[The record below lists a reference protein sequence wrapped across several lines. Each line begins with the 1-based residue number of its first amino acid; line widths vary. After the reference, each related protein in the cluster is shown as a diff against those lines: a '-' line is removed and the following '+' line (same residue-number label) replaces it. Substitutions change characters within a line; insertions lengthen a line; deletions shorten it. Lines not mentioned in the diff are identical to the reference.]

1 MKFIG
6 AHIFDYDATFRGD
19 VTIEGNLTISN
30 SVSQII
36 SFGDNDRLK
45 FGDSND
51 LEIYHDGSNSFIN
64 ETGTGSLIQQA
75 SAHFIRQG
83 GTNNT
88 NNAIMLL
95 SGSVSLFHN
104 NVSKLETTS
113 TGIDV
118 DGNIRFVNTGDYLKF
133 ANDFVAVKRVSNFL
147 RLDGFAGFIFNE
159 TNGAGELMRLNSTG
173 LGIGTNSPNMPLSIE
188 SSDDFL
194 AFFKSTDNKGFIGI
208 ADNDTTGYVS
218 AENDTM
224 SFGAATG
231 VNANNLNINL
241 SNNNVGIGTSSPNR
255 QFQVKRTTG
264 TASIAITSSNTG
276 LAQLELGGTSDNDIA
291 GVTYN
296 GATSTLSLKTNNT
309 GQLYVNN
316 DGKVGINQS
325 SPVYTLDVG
334 GNVGIRGGG
343 QTTNQL
349 FLNNGNVLISGDTSN
364 QLFLK
369 ANDTGYIGL
378 YTGGSERVRIL
389 NNGRVG
395 IGTQTANA
403 ALDIQGSAAD
413 LRLTSTGQN
422 RTALANTS
430 TGFEISQ
437 IGNKAIYFLTN
448 GTEKARISGDG
459 KVGIGT
465 NSPDAILHIKDVNPR
480 IIKLEDANYTD
491 QYATIGFDDGHIKLS
506 SDPDNQRADSIIS
519 FSIDNSLKMLLSS
532 DGDLALG
539 LTSASKRLHVFD
551 TTSGIA
557 RFQTDQTFTDIELK
571 TNNGTALVSARDGNV
586 LLNRTGGN
594 VGIAT
599 EPGAA
604 YKLDVNGKVKA
615 RGVLELDDV
624 LTLNAIS
631 TPPDPGTN
639 QSSIYMDSADGAIRV
654 KINVGGT
661 VVTRTLATFE

>member
-88 NNAIMLL
+88 NNAIMIL
-95 SGSVSLFHN
+95 SGSVSLFHD

-133 ANDFVAVKRVSNFL
+133 ANDFVAVKRASNFL

-173 LGIGTNSPNMPLSIE
+173 LGIGTSSPDSLLEI
-188 SSDDFL
+188 SSDSVTDFL
-194 AFFKSTDNKGFIGI
+194 KLTSAGSSANPIKLIFEKSSVEQGI
-208 ADNDTTGYVS
+208 IEYNRNGDLEIYNNDSDGGVMIDGSASAGADFYV
-218 AENDTM
+218 AHN
-224 SFGAATG
+224 GR
-231 VNANNLNINL
+231 
-241 SNNNVGIGTSSPNR
+241 VGIGTSSP
-255 QFQVKRTTG
+255 
-264 TASIAITSSNTG
+264 
-276 LAQLELGGTSDNDIA
+276 
-291 GVTYN
+291 
-296 GATSTLSLKTNNT
+296 
-309 GQLYVNN
+309 
-316 DGKVGINQS
+316 
-325 SPVYTLDVG
+325 
-334 GNVGIRGGG
+334 
-343 QTTNQL
+343 
-349 FLNNGNVLISGDTSN
+349 
-364 QLFLK
+364 
-369 ANDTGYIGL
+369 
-378 YTGGSERVRIL
+378 
-389 NNGRVG
+389 
-395 IGTQTANA
+395 NA

-465 NSPDAILHIKDVNPR
+465 SSPDAILHIKDVNPR
-480 IIKLEDANYTD
+480 IIKLQDANYTD

-506 SDPDNQRADSIIS
+506 SDPDNQRANSIIS
-519 FSIDNSLKMLLSS
+519 FSIDNSLKMLL
-532 DGDLALG
+532 
-539 LTSASKRLHVFD
+539 
-551 TTSGIA
+551 TSG
-557 RFQTDQTFTDIELK
+557 
-571 TNNGTALVSARDGNV
+571 GTL
-586 LLNRTGGN
+586 
-594 VGIAT
+594 GIAT
-599 EPGAA
+599 TSPDSN
-604 YKLDVNGKVKA
+604 YKLDVNGKAQV
-615 RGVLELDDV
+615 RSVLELDDV

-631 TPPDPGTN
+631 TPADPGTN

-661 VVTRTLATFE
+661 TVTRTLATFE

>member
-1 MKFIG
+1 MSRSDFYNRKILNSG
-6 AHIFDYDATFRGD
+6 SLSSLDVTGLATFRDD

-30 SVSQII
+30 SASQTI

-45 FGDSND
+45 LGDSND

-133 ANDFVAVKRVSNFL
+133 ANDFVAVKRASNFL

-173 LGIGTNSPNMPLSIE
+173 LGIGTFNPSNKLQIE
-188 SSDDFL
+188 STNNNDGFRLNYPSNNSTQYPFFIGKSDDSVYFRVNSSNL
-194 AFFKSTDNKGFIGI
+194 AF
-208 ADNDTTGYVS
+208 
-218 AENDTM
+218 
-224 SFGAATG
+224 
-231 VNANNLNINL
+231 
-241 SNNNVGIGTSSPNR
+241 
-255 QFQVKRTTG
+255 KR
-264 TASIAITSSNTG
+264 N
-276 LAQLELGGTSDNDIA
+276 GGTSTIKTEGSSNDLTIQSQRHLIF
-291 GVTYN
+291 N
-296 GATSTLSLKTNNT
+296 TS
-309 GQLYVNN
+309 
-316 DGKVGINQS
+316 D
-325 SPVYTLDVG
+325 
-334 GNVGIRGGG
+334 
-343 QTTNQL
+343 
-349 FLNNGNVLISGDTSN
+349 
-364 QLFLK
+364 
-369 ANDTGYIGL
+369 AN
-378 YTGGSERVRIL
+378 ERVRIL

-413 LRLTSTGQN
+413 LRLTSTGQS

-465 NSPDAILHIKDVNPR
+465 SSPDAILHVKDVNPR

-506 SDPDNQRADSIIS
+506 SDPDNQRANSIIS

-615 RGVLELDDV
+615 RSVLELDDV

-631 TPPDPGTN
+631 TPSDPGTN

-661 VVTRTLATFE
+661 TVTRTLATFE